1 MKASIG
7 RKIPERIGRRNSQG
21 RGGVPRYVVAERTEF
36 HSCARAPI
44 AFTLLELLV
53 VIAIIG
59 ILAGLSVPVLNNFRP
74 NYTAS
79 ATAQLM
85 DGLARARQLAISQRT
100 TVYMVFVPI
109 GFTNDPA
116 YAVLP
121 QTERDKASQL
131 FDKQLIGYN
140 FVSMRSLGDQP
151 GRPTVRYLDLWRSLP
166 EGAFVTLQKF
176 FLGNATS
183 FPFYTNVPGTGFS
196 NLAFQVYG
204 FDRTARVPFPSES
217 ATVYNPNKQPYVVMP
232 FIAFDYLGRVARF
245 DALGNPIPSRDVI
258 LPLSKGSV
266 NFSRGP
272 DRKALPNAP
281 SISEQPPGNG
291 TNSVSYNLVYV
302 DWLTGRARNI
312 RQEVR

>member
-1 MKASIG
+1 VKTSTG
-7 RKIPERIGRRNSQG
+7 RKIPERTRSRETQRSESLL
-21 RGGVPRYVVAERTEF
+21 RPAFREF
-36 HSCARAPI
+36 TKRCEFARAPR

-85 DGLARARQLAISQRT
+85 DALSRARQLALSQRT

-116 YAVLP
+116 YGPLT
-121 QTERDKASQL
+121 QTEKDKASKL

-176 FLGNATS
+176 LFGNATS
-183 FPFYTNVPGTGFS
+183 FPIYTNDISGNQV
-196 NLAFQVYG
+196 LAFQVYG
-204 FDRTARVPFPSES
+204 FDKTARVPFPSES
-217 ATVYNPNKQPYVVMP
+217 ATVYNANKQPYVVMP

-245 DALGNPIPSRDVI
+245 DALGNPVPSRDVI
-258 LPLSKGSV
+258 IPLSKGSV

-272 DRKALPNAP
+272 DRKALPNPP
-281 SISEQPPGNG
+281 SVTEQPPGNG
-291 TNSVSYNLVYV
+291 TNSVSYNIVYV